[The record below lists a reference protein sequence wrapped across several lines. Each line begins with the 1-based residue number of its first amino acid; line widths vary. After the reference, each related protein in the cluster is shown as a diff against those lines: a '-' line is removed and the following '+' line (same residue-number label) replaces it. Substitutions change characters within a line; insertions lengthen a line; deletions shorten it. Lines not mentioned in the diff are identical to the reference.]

1 MTTKVEVGF
10 ELTANLTNFFHLN
23 DPVKGKLNN
32 PDYRLAGP
40 IWIDI
45 TDDVVSVNIQR
56 GKNRELDRYSASTAS
71 VVLNNQTRVYDPLNL
86 SSPYVGNIIPRRAI
100 RISTAGY
107 PQFNGVI
114 EDWNLDYDVNGR
126 STASISAADA
136 FTLFAGQTLTAG
148 TATAQTTG
156 ARINAILS
164 QPSVAWPLD
173 RRDIDSGAQYV
184 GADVWKSSDNALSY
198 LQTVADSEQGQ
209 FFMDTKGNLRFING
223 TVSPSQGNLVTV
235 ATNLMPNP
243 SFETY
248 SGGDAEIR
256 LNLCPNPNFE
266 TSAATWTLLGST
278 ITRDTVTK
286 YAGAASLKVVTT
298 GAATGQGTYSD
309 ASNLGYDTGLK
320 FSVSAYV
327 NAPAGAT
334 MEIVAAS
341 TGAGAS
347 NVTATFTGTGAWQLV
362 KAEGA
367 TTGANASQYMVIRT
381 RSTAQ
386 AITFYVDNALVQFG
400 TVVGSYFD
408 GSSTGTDGVYYSW
421 YGTANLSSSYEA
433 APQPDWTGGWY
444 CAAAQSSAWSS
455 SGSKSLRLTSPLSQ
469 FGTALAAQSSSTFS
483 VYLEPGKTYT
493 IGATRYLPAPLTGT
507 LGTYAGAI
515 AVTNWDTTAE
525 YISTALPNTAGTASV
540 TYKVT
545 IPPDWVYGII
555 HLGYGGTVYG
565 AGDVY
570 WDDMFIVEHAPEV
583 DYTDGYFDGSTTGA
597 EDIFYSWA
605 ETVNNSESIKQTT
618 SYAKFSDAGD
628 GIPYTNVAISY
639 GSEMLYNQA
648 VVSSAAGTAIAD
660 NSSSQTSYGISN
672 IQLDTL
678 LSTSNAV
685 TSLAGFYVNKYGEP
699 DYRFET
705 VEVILEGLETTQAQ
719 QLLELDLGDVVEI
732 QFTPNGIGS
741 AIFKYGQISKI
752 SHSVSADTHRIVYGF
767 NSMQRSYLV
776 LDDSGFGQL
785 DVNMMAF

>member
-23 DPVKGKLNN
+23 DPVKGVLDN

-45 TDDVVSVNIQR
+45 SEDVNSVNIQR

-71 VVLNNQTRVYDPLNL
+71 VVLNNENRYYDPLNT
-86 SSPYVGNIIPRRAI
+86 SSPYNGNIIPRRAI
-100 RISTAGY
+100 RISTADY

-114 EDWNLDYDVNGR
+114 EDWNLDYDISGR
-126 STASISAADA
+126 STATIVAADA

-148 TATAQTTG
+148 TATTQLTG

-164 QPSVAWPLD
+164 QPSVAWPLE
-173 RRDIDSGAQYV
+173 RREIDAGAQYV
-184 GADVWKSSDNALSY
+184 GADVWESTDNALSY

-209 FFMDTKGNLRFING
+209 MFVDNQGKLRFING
-223 TVSPSQGNLVTV
+223 VVSPSQGNLVTQ

-243 SFETY
+243 SFEA
-248 SGGDAEIR
+248 SVSDAYIR
-256 LNLCPNPNFE
+256 ENTCPNPNFE
-266 TSAATWTLLGST
+266 TSTATWTLYGST

-286 YAGAASLKVVTT
+286 YAGAASLKVVCT

-309 ASNLGYDTGLK
+309 ISNLGYDPGLK

-327 NAPAGAT
+327 NAPVGAT

-347 NVTATFTGTGAWQLV
+347 NVTTTFTGTGAWQLV

-367 TTGANASQYMVIRT
+367 TTGANANQYIVIRT
-381 RSTAQ
+381 RVTAQ

-408 GSSTGTDGVYYSW
+408 GSSTGTDGVTYGWS
-421 YGTANLSSSYEA
+421 GTANLSSSYEV
-433 APQPDWTGGWY
+433 APAPDWTGGWY
-444 CAAAQSSAWSS
+444 CSAAQSSAWSV
-455 SGSKSLRLTSPLSQ
+455 SGTKSMRLTSAETRY
-469 FGTALAAQSSSTFS
+469 GTALAAQSSCVFP

-515 AVTNWDTTAE
+515 AVSNWDNTAQL
-525 YISTALPNTAGTASV
+525 ISDPLPNTTGTASLSH
-540 TYKVT
+540 TVT

-555 HLGYGGTVYG
+555 YLGYGATVYG

-570 WDDMFIVEHAPEV
+570 WDDLYIVEHAPEV
-583 DYTDGYFDGSTTGA
+583 DYTDGYFDGSTAGSL
-597 EDIFYSWA
+597 DIFYNWTGDA
-605 ETVNNSESIKQTT
+605 NASESVRQTT
-618 SYAKFSDAGD
+618 SYSKFSDAGD
-628 GIPYTNVAISY
+628 GIPYTNVAVSY
-639 GSEMLYNQA
+639 GSELLYNQA
-648 VVSSAAGTAIAD
+648 IVSSAAGTAIAD
-660 NSSSQTSYGISN
+660 NTTSQTSYGISN
-672 IQLDTL
+672 TQIDTL
-678 LSTSNAV
+678 LSTSNAL
-685 TSLAGFYVNKYGEP
+685 TSLSQFYVNKYGEP

-705 VEVILEGLETTQAQ
+705 LEVSLDGMETTEAEQV
-719 QLLELDLGDVVEI
+719 LSLDLGDIVEI
-732 QFTPNGIGS
+732 QFTPNGTGS

-752 SHSVSADTHRIVYGF
+752 AHSVAPGNHRIVYGF
-767 NSMQRSYLV
+767 NSMQFSYLV
-776 LDDSGFGQL
+776 LDDTGFGQL
-785 DVNMMAF
+785 DVNVMAF